1 MGGFSERE
9 GHSVTLPSSTKT
21 ILAAVALCLLSV
33 PVLTTALRA
42 VDTLGDGDAKVARAE
57 MAPD

>member
-1 MGGFSERE
+1 M
-9 GHSVTLPSSTKT
+9 TLPSSTKT